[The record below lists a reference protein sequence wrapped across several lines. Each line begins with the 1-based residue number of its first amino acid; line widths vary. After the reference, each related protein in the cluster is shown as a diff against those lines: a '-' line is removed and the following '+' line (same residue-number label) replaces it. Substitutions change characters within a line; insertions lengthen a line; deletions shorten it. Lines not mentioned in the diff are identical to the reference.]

1 MHQMKHIKINK
12 ALALLLAVI
21 LLLISALGG
30 TLAYVVVRTP
40 SLRNTFTYTPLK
52 DNQVFI
58 DITKHMEGKSYPL
71 SGFTFELLDENGTSV
86 AVSDP
91 TDANGKTCLKL
102 TYDPWAAGKTYRY
115 TLREVNSGIPGMSYD
130 QAVRTL
136 AVTVTKDRADTVY
149 ANFIDPAETEPTP
162 TETEPVPTETVTTP
176 TEPKT
181 TPTETS
187 PVPTE
192 ADLTPTE
199 TNPIPT
205 ETDLTPTETNPIP
218 TETAPTPVE
227 TNPVPTETAP
237 TPAET
242 NPVPTETAPTST
254 ETAPTPTETEPTEP
268 EPKSLGKTLE
278 VSFTNTYEPKH
289 IHGLKTLDGA
299 LPNDHEFTFALYESD
314 STFAISGQPIQT
326 VTNDEQGVFDFDPID
341 YPGPGTYYY
350 AVVEDSSNGLTNIVY
365 DSTVFGVEIQV
376 AADGGITM
384 TVFENGEETELIL
397 FENETVFVP
406 PTTEPTPTDP
416 IPTTPPETTPPTET
430 IPGSTETQPTETQ
443 PTETQPPAA
452 TVATEAPTEAPA
464 EETTRPTTP
473 GTTSSTGDDSHAEW
487 YAFAMFTSLAA
498 ILVLLLLIRRRSKG
512 GRYLR

>member
-149 ANFIDPAETEPTP
+149 ANFIDTAETEPTP
-162 TETEPVPTETVTTP
+162 TETEPTG
-176 TEPKT
+176 
-181 TPTETS
+181 
-187 PVPTE
+187 
-192 ADLTPTE
+192 
-199 TNPIPT
+199 
-205 ETDLTPTETNPIP
+205 
-218 TETAPTPVE
+218 
-227 TNPVPTETAP
+227 
-237 TPAET
+237 
-242 NPVPTETAPTST
+242 
-254 ETAPTPTETEPTEP
+254 P

>member
-149 ANFIDPAETEPTP
+149 ANFIDPAETE
-162 TETEPVPTETVTTP
+162 
-176 TEPKT
+176 
-181 TPTETS
+181 
-187 PVPTE
+187 
-192 ADLTPTE
+192 
-199 TNPIPT
+199 
-205 ETDLTPTETNPIP
+205 
-218 TETAPTPVE
+218 
-227 TNPVPTETAP
+227 
-237 TPAET
+237 
-242 NPVPTETAPTST
+242 
-254 ETAPTPTETEPTEP
+254 PTPTETEPTEP